1 MHTVLI
7 GCTGISAKL
16 SKPQSSKYD
25 VMLKTTRRRS
35 WERISLPNELLGSH
49 ALATT
54 PLFETFLKC
63 HVGTVPG
70 HTFGKFGVHI
80 AFGIWLIGPLHTD
93 TDTAERHRT
102 KTIYPSFTPP
112 FNWRRKLLKIWFLN
126 SADLKA
132 RGYAYAKIEYVSV
145 RTRIFQYDTFLSV
158 R

>member
-70 HTFGKFGVHI
+70 HTFGKFGVRI
-80 AFGIWLIGPLHTD
+80 AFGILTD
-93 TDTAERHRT
+93 RSAAHRHRHSRET
-102 KTIYPSFTPP
+102 SDENNISVVHSSVQLAK
-112 FNWRRKLLKIWFLN
+112 KI
-126 SADLKA
+126 
-132 RGYAYAKIEYVSV
+132 I
-145 RTRIFQYDTFLSV
+145 T
-158 R
+158 